1 MTPQIQSNS
10 FTKTS
15 KFKMFSGSVMF
26 HPRTLYQDE
35 RLTMLV
41 VLPISI
47 QIILCTLFN
56 FDPFKETTYQGEIF
70 F

>member
-1 MTPQIQSNS
+1 
-10 FTKTS
+10 
-15 KFKMFSGSVMF
+15 MF